1 VDLDV
6 EPDVL
11 VSAPVFFYNN
21 KVLVGLG
28 IEVEDHG
35 FCDWLSLIFGVLFV
49 FIRI

>member
-1 VDLDV
+1 VDFDV

-21 KVLVGLG
+21 EVLVGLG
-28 IEVEDHG
+28 IEVEDHR
-35 FCDWLSLIFGVLFV
+35 FSDRLSLIFSVLLI